1 MTRYALEGKVTIGA
15 PAEEVLRWLQ
25 EPELISR
32 WMGVGSIET
41 AGTGVRVD
49 VLHGGYAGWS
59 YEGEITESGADR
71 LVRRY
76 RFAGRGA
83 EEYERTVTYELR
95 PTGADGVELGIT
107 AVTLIPGLDERAARM
122 GGKAEQRS
130 LERALERLKDAVAGR
145 GGGFLSRLRGS
156 GGSAGPL

>member
-1 MTRYALEGKVTIGA
+1 MTRYAFDGA
-15 PAEEVLRWLQ
+15 VEIDASGDEIRRWLQ
-25 EPELISR
+25 EPELLSR
-32 WMGVGSIET
+32 WMGVGSIE
-41 AGTGVRVD
+41 ADGTGIRVE

-59 YEGEITESGADR
+59 YQGEVTESGADR

-76 RFAGRGA
+76 RLAGRGD

-95 PTGADGVELGIT
+95 PTAADGVELGVT
-107 AVTLIPGLDERAARM
+107 VVTLISGLDERAART
-122 GGKAEQRS
+122 GGKAEQR
-130 LERALERLKDAVAGR
+130 ALEGALKRLKDGVEGR